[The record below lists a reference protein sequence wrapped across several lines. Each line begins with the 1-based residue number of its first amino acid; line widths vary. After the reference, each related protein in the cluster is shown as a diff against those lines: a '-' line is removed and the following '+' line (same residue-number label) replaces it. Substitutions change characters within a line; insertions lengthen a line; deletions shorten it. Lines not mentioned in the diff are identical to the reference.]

1 MILPNFLPIFLDS
14 KSISNLLALLLE
26 VTYLLWGSLN
36 KDNLKSSYDRW
47 VTKPS
52 SHTSNFLRCSLYSC
66 QFFFFFFIDGEFAS
80 VKCRQNLCSAV
91 VGFSP
96 SWTRLQLRTK
106 YGLYSMVSFSCL
118 LSFPFLSALT
128 SFFLLSGTR
137 NSSILRSESSSVCDF
152 LCKLVP
158 KDYGRY
164 NSSFASK
171 MIKKKKSQS

>member
-36 KDNLKSSYDRW
+36 KDSLKSSYDRW

-52 SHTSNFLRCSLYSC
+52 SHTSNFLRCSLYSFH
-66 QFFFFFFIDGEFAS
+66 FFFFFSSERIFIDEEFAS
-80 VKCRQNLCSAV
+80 VKCRQNLCSAI

-96 SWTRLQLRTK
+96 SWIRLQLRTK

-118 LSFPFLSALT
+118 LSFPFLSALP
-128 SFFLLSGTR
+128 SIFRFQGLEIVLYWDLKVYQSVIFFVNMSQKTMVDTIQALH
-137 NSSILRSESSSVCDF
+137 
-152 LCKLVP
+152 P
-158 KDYGRY
+158 KW
-164 NSSFASK
+164 
-171 MIKKKKSQS
+171 

>member
-36 KDNLKSSYDRW
+36 KDSLKSSYDRW

-52 SHTSNFLRCSLYSC
+52 SHIKLPKMQFIFFS
-66 QFFFFFFIDGEFAS
+66 FFFFSVQRIFIDEEFAS
-80 VKCRQNLCSAV
+80 VKCRQNLCSAI

-96 SWTRLQLRTK
+96 SWIRLQLRTK

-118 LSFPFLSALT
+118 LSFPFLSALP
-128 SFFLLSGTR
+128 SIFRFQGLEIVLYWDLKVYQSVIFFVNMSQKTMVDTIQALH
-137 NSSILRSESSSVCDF
+137 
-152 LCKLVP
+152 P
-158 KDYGRY
+158 KW
-164 NSSFASK
+164 
-171 MIKKKKSQS
+171 